1 MLKRLA
7 VLVAA
12 SLAAA
17 CTGAEGTAVP
27 PAEPAATAVPKGATV
42 GPEGWATILSAPPA
56 PFTPLVPGAPSPPT
70 PRELAGHEQFRRASL
85 FQNQVMDEVQALADR
100 LRTAERGNFVD
111 LYFENE
117 GEPHVVFRFLRDPA
131 KTLARYTKNPR
142 FRSAPA
148 RYSDEQLRAAMD
160 FMMETFREERVI
172 QAAGLGNKANR
183 AEVEIAVTE
192 PEFRALVAKKGV
204 RIPEAVDLRFRA
216 QAPANSLN
224 RPLPP
229 AIARLVRIFPRG
241 DRPFGALHA
250 INSYAKV
257 VLDDGCFRVSGGT
270 HDKALILF
278 PLGAQLFVDRDNRL
292 AYGAE
297 EAPGYARV
305 GEELVFPGT
314 IGEVTTADLVRPIH
328 AACGTGKVV
337 AITGMRSAAAEHAQ
351 NAVSQNAQA
360 LRQFR
365 ENYGLSEAVARRV
378 VERCRQ
384 RMGTGSCMIPPPPPP
399 PRGGPVCPPGTKAI
413 HGMCRTPEGFIRP
426 IPAWIEELMRA
437 P

>member
-1 MLKRLA
+1 
-7 VLVAA
+7 
-12 SLAAA
+12 
-17 CTGAEGTAVP
+17 
-27 PAEPAATAVPKGATV
+27 
-42 GPEGWATILSAPPA
+42 
-56 PFTPLVPGAPSPPT
+56 
-70 PRELAGHEQFRRASL
+70 L

-117 GEPHVVFRFLRDPA
+117 GEPHFVFRFLRDPA

-250 INSYAKV
+250 INSYARWCWTTAAV
-257 VLDDGCFRVSGGT
+257 RVSGGT

-305 GEELVFPGT
+305 GEELVSP
-314 IGEVTTADLVRPIH
+314 APSARSPRPIW
-328 AACGTGKVV
+328 CGRSTPPAGRQ
-337 AITGMRSAAAEHAQ
+337 GGGDHRMRSAAAEHAQ

-365 ENYGLSEAVARRV
+365 ENYGLSEPWRAAWWSAA
-378 VERCRQ
+378 
-384 RMGTGSCMIPPPPPP
+384 GNGWA
-399 PRGGPVCPPGTKAI
+399 PGLA
-413 HGMCRTPEGFIRP
+413 
-426 IPAWIEELMRA
+426 
-437 P
+437 